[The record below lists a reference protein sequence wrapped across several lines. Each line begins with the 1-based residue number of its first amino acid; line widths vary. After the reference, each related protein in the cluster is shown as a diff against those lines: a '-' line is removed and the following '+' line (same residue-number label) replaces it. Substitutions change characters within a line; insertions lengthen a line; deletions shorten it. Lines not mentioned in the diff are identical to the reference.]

1 MVQKPWD
8 TRPSAPSSRQADNG
22 DSQTG
27 VASTSGKYCN
37 LFSKDFALFADRCNY
52 EFAIAQPCRPGT
64 LTEIDTT
71 LRNFFNFLRGVQEY
85 GDLHVNGVLGESQK
99 LTFEISRTISIV
111 SGVLRT
117 FTQRLRNFILGL
129 IRELIQGAI
138 QCLLTPL
145 LEQIKDTVF
154 GLILDQLMCR
164 FDEIMDNLKN
174 LVSDFLFALVNL
186 GINNPAFCAMEA
198 FTNALLNRLA
208 DDIDNAIAPILDQ
221 ISDLLGGAAQVVG
234 SVFSVINQILAYEG
248 LLCSEPKCPEDVNKF
263 KTGPLGGPQ
272 PGQREGFNRMISS
285 PSTGLGNLNNE
296 VEDWLNETFPENS
309 NIPGASNCYTGPYEC
324 GTPQVV
330 LFGGGGSGASAS
342 AVVNAVGQII
352 GFNLLNPGQGY
363 NNAPFVSVVDP
374 GGCGGNVQAYAVMTP
389 NGDQVQSV
397 NLTPDDNN
405 NGFTGTAGATPII
418 NSFVGAPNPVQ
429 VGNSITLNWDVSN
442 YTSLSLST
450 GGNTIEGYG
459 SLIGPGATGQASFV
473 IGASDVQ
480 FAAGSNTTTK
490 TYTLTAINSAAP
502 TESQPQTANYT
513 FTVTGTT
520 SDEDDSGTVDNT
532 QASLSPTINSFT
544 GSPTVGNTLTPGSI
558 LTLSW
563 DTSNAN
569 QVTLEPNTS
578 NTTLPVDGS
587 LSVTMPT
594 GLTSGILTS
603 YTLTATNTNAPSG
616 QQSVSQV
623 ISYTVSP
630 TSVSTATA
638 SVTGIGTTSG
648 VGIATTADG
657 GNNAVS
663 SIGNV
668 NVLEG
673 GVDYDDGDEVTIVGG
688 NNGAEL
694 SITTT
699 ALGQIVSVNV
709 INPGLGFT
717 TVPVIEINSKNGVG
731 AKLSAQLKFTLLS
744 DLEIQTFDP
753 TKLVKVIDCVY
764 K

>member
-8 TRPSAPSSRQADNG
+8 TRPSAPTSRQADNG
-22 DSQTG
+22 DAQTG
-27 VASTSGKYCN
+27 GASTSSKYCN
-37 LFSKDFALFADRCNY
+37 LLSKDFALFADRCNY
-52 EFAIAQPCRPGT
+52 EFAVAQPCRPGT

-85 GDLHVNGVLGESQK
+85 GDLYVNGVLGESQK
-99 LTFEISRTISIV
+99 LTYEISRTISIV

-174 LVSDFLFALVNL
+174 LVTDFLFALVNL

-221 ISDLLGGAAQVVG
+221 IGDLLGGAAQVVG
-234 SVFSVINQILAYEG
+234 SVFSVINQVLAYEG
-248 LLCSEPKCPEDVNKF
+248 LLCSEPKCPEDVTKF

-272 PGQREGFNRMISS
+272 PGQKEGFNKMISS

-330 LFGGGGSGASAS
+330 LFGGGGSGGAAS

-389 NGDQVQSV
+389 DGDQVQSV

-405 NGFTGTAGATPII
+405 GGFTGTAGAGTPVI
-418 NSFVGAPNPVQ
+418 NSFIGAPNPVQ

-490 TYTLTAINSAAP
+490 TYTLTAINSGSA
-502 TESQPQTANYT
+502 TESQPQTADYT
-513 FTVTGTT
+513 FTVTQTVSDGGSVDT
-520 SDEDDSGTVDNT
+520 SPT
-532 QASLSPTINSFT
+532 QSPPTINSFT
-544 GSPTVGNTLTPGSI
+544 GSPTVGTTLTPGSI

-587 LSVTMPT
+587 LSVTIPNSI
-594 GLTSGILTS
+594 TSIATTS
-603 YTLTATNTNAPSG
+603 YTLTATNTNAPSD
-616 QQSVSQV
+616 QQSVSQT
-623 ISYTVSP
+623 ITYTINPASVGVGTTTITP
-630 TSVSTATA
+630 VGVGTTSATA
-638 SVTGIGTTSG
+638 GIGTT
-648 VGIATTADG
+648 G
-657 GNNAVS
+657 GNSIS
-663 SIGNV
+663 SIGGV

-673 GVDYDDGDEVTIVGG
+673 GIDYDNDDEVTIVGG

-699 ALGQIVSVNV
+699 ALGQIVSVNI
-709 INPGLGFT
+709 INPGSGFT
-717 TVPVIEINSKNGVG
+717 TVPVIQINSKNGVG
-731 AKLSAQLKFTLLS
+731 AKLSAQLNFTVLTEQ
-744 DLEIQTFDP
+744 EIQNIDP